1 MPHVL
6 LKLASG
12 RTDAQKTAI
21 AGALTQA
28 LIATA
33 GCTEDDVSV
42 GIEDVD
48 PKQWV
53 EAVYKPDILGK
64 PSTPFKQ
71 PGYDPL

>member
-6 LKLASG
+6 LKLAAG

-33 GCTEDDVSV
+33 GCTEDEVSV
-42 GIEDVD
+42 AIDDVD
-48 PKQWV
+48 PKHWI

-64 PSTPFKQ
+64 RGTLFKQ

>member
-6 LKLASG
+6 LKLAAG

-33 GCTEDDVSV
+33 GCTEDEVSV
-42 GIEDVD
+42 AIDDVD
-48 PKQWV
+48 PRHWI
-53 EAVYKPDILGK
+53 ETVYKPDILGK
-64 PSTPFKQ
+64 RGTLFKQ